1 MDLFLI
7 LTGIIFTSTGLFF
20 LIIYLNLFSLGYNF
34 LEFFQYIIRRYEIW
48 LILLGLFL
56 ILIGLG
62 RSKRSELLLRHK
74 TKFSRR

>member
-7 LTGIIFTSTGLFF
+7 LIGIIFTSIGLFF

-34 LEFFQYIIRRYEIW
+34 LEFFQYIIGRYEIW
-48 LILLGLFL
+48 LILIGLIL
-56 ILIGLG
+56 ILIGLE
-62 RSKRSELLLRHK
+62 RSKKSELLLRHK